1 MRCGPA
7 PSDKRCIGQIGRTS
21 IVPAGLAG
29 AAALL
34 RYAGEFEAG
43 GCGWPCDPEDPED
56 ENGDKWTIIFHHSL
70 AAALEA
76 MTS

>member
-1 MRCGPA
+1 MEF
-7 PSDKRCIGQIGRTS
+7 
-21 IVPAGLAG
+21 AG

-34 RYAGEFEAG
+34 RHAGEFEAG

-56 ENGDKWTIIFHHSL
+56 EHGDKWTIIFNHSL

-76 MTS
+76 MMS